1 MQMIAAPVLV
11 RVMPVI
17 VGRAAVSMPMTS
29 LIREGCTMACLRGL
43 FQEFLAAVFR
53 TKELGL
59 AIAFASQ
66 GRPLVYLH
74 STNRICFHNQLAFN
88 RKVLRFS
95 TKANADPQKILHC
108 LRPFLS

>member
-1 MQMIAAPVLV
+1 MIALLV

-29 LIREGCTMACLRGL
+29 LIREGCTTNRLRGS

-74 STNRICFHNQLAFN
+74 STNRICFHSSLAFHPE
-88 RKVLRFS
+88 VLRFF
-95 TKANADPQKILHC
+95 TKANADPQ
-108 LRPFLS
+108 